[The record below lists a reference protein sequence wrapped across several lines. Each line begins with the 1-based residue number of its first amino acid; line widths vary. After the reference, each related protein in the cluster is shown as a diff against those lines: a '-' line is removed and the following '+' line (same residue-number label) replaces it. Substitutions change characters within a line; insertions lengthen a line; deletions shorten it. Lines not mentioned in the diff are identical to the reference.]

1 MKKVLKK
8 GKRGNKK
15 ERLAAYEEMLNQ
27 GNTSSRIELIQMLIP
42 LGLQAIEEELQSEV
56 SKIAGA
62 RYTRTDPDFKR
73 WGCNEGSV
81 FLGDQKVSV
90 RVPRVRDVLHGK
102 EVPLGSYQGFQNPGS
117 IDDVVFKRLIN
128 GISTR
133 KYEKAALE
141 VPATFEIKKSSIP
154 RKFIKASSRKLKE
167 CLERDLSGYDIVS
180 IFIDGKG
187 FAENEIIVALG
198 ITLTGGKVVL
208 GFIES
213 STENARVCHDFM
225 NELFN
230 RGLNTDN
237 EILFVIDGAKGIYK
251 GIRNVLS
258 EKAVIQRCQW
268 HKREN
273 ILKYLDK
280 SHQSNFRRKLQSAYE
295 QPTYKGAK
303 KKLNLIKKELA
314 ILNQSA
320 VRSLEEGME
329 ETLTLHRLGMF
340 PKLGI
345 SFKTTNCIESIM
357 RQVGIYTD
365 RVSYWKNSD
374 QRQRWVGTAL
384 QEIEP
389 KLRIVRGYRH
399 LRELRETMKDLN
411 IKENIVKEA

>member
-1 MKKVLKK
+1 MKKILKK
-8 GKRGNKK
+8 GKRGNRKA
-15 ERLAAYEEMLNQ
+15 RLVVYEEMKSLND
-27 GNTSSRIELIQMLIP
+27 SSTRIELIQMLIP
-42 LGLQAIEEELQSEV
+42 VGLQAIEEELQLEV
-56 SKIAGA
+56 MRIAGA
-62 RYTRTDPDFKR
+62 RYTRTDPDLKR
-73 WGCNEGSV
+73 WGCNEGAV
-81 FLGDQKVSV
+81 FLGDQKVAIA
-90 RVPRVRDVLHGK
+90 VPRVRDVSQGK
-102 EVPLGSYQGFQNPGS
+102 EVPLSSYRDFQNPRG
-117 IDDVVFKRLIN
+117 IDEVVFKRLIN

-133 KYEKAALE
+133 KYEKAALD
-141 VPATFEIKKSSIP
+141 VPATFGIKKSSVS
-154 RKFIKASSRKLKE
+154 RKFIRASARKLKE

-187 FAENEIIVALG
+187 FAENEVIVALG
-198 ITLTGGKVVL
+198 VTLEGKKVIL

-213 STENARVCHDFM
+213 STENAQVCRDFM
-225 NELFN
+225 NELIN

-237 EILFVIDGAKGIYK
+237 EILFVIDGAKGIHK
-251 GIRNVLS
+251 GIKSALS
-258 EKAVIQRCQW
+258 KKAVIQRCQW

-295 QPTYKGAK
+295 QPTYEAAK
-303 KKLNLIKKELA
+303 KKLNLIKRELA

-345 SFKTTNCIESIM
+345 SLKTTNCIENIM

-399 LRELRETMKDLN
+399 LKELREAMKNLN
-411 IKENIVKEA
+411 FKENIIKVA

>member
-1 MKKVLKK
+1 MKKILKK
-8 GKRGNKK
+8 GKRGNRKA
-15 ERLAAYEEMLNQ
+15 RLVVYEEMKSLND
-27 GNTSSRIELIQMLIP
+27 SSTRIELIQMLIP
-42 LGLQAIEEELQSEV
+42 VGLQAIEEELQLEV
-56 SKIAGA
+56 MRIAGA
-62 RYTRTDPDFKR
+62 RYTRTDPDLKR

-81 FLGDQKVSV
+81 FLGDQKVAIA
-90 RVPRVRDVLHGK
+90 VPRVRDVSQGK
-102 EVPLGSYQGFQNPGS
+102 EVPLSSYRDFQNPRG
-117 IDDVVFKRLIN
+117 IDEVVFKRLIN

-133 KYEKAALE
+133 KYEKAALD
-141 VPATFEIKKSSIP
+141 VPATFGIKKSSVS
-154 RKFIKASSRKLKE
+154 RKFIRASARKLKE

-187 FAENEIIVALG
+187 FAENEVIVALG
-198 ITLTGGKVVL
+198 VTLEGKKVIL

-213 STENARVCHDFM
+213 STENAQVCRDFM
-225 NELFN
+225 NELIN

-237 EILFVIDGAKGIYK
+237 EILFVIDGAKGIHK
-251 GIRNVLS
+251 GIKSALS
-258 EKAVIQRCQW
+258 KKAVIQRCQW

-295 QPTYKGAK
+295 QPTYEAAK
-303 KKLNLIKKELA
+303 KKLNLIKRELA

-345 SFKTTNCIESIM
+345 SLKTTNCIENIM
-357 RQVGIYTD
+357 RQVRIYTD

-399 LRELRETMKDLN
+399 LKELREAMKNLN
-411 IKENIVKEA
+411 FKENIIKVA

>member
-1 MKKVLKK
+1 MKKILKK

-15 ERLAAYEEMLNQ
+15 ERLLAYEEIRDQ
-27 GNTSSRIELIQMLIP
+27 DQRSSRIELIQMLIP
-42 LGLQAIEEELQSEV
+42 LGLQAIADELQSEV
-56 SKIAGA
+56 VKIAGA
-62 RYTRTDPDFKR
+62 RYSRTHPDFKR

-81 FLGDQKVSV
+81 FLGDQKVPIA
-90 RVPRVRDVLHGK
+90 VPRVRDVLNSK
-102 EVPLGSYQGFQNPGS
+102 EIPLSSYQGFQNPGS
-117 IDDVVFKRLIN
+117 IDEVVFKRLIN

-141 VPATFEIKKSSIP
+141 VPATFGIKKSSIS
-154 RKFIKASSRKLKE
+154 RKFIRASARKLKE

-187 FAENEIIVALG
+187 FAENEVIIALG
-198 ITLTGGKVVL
+198 ITLTGEKVVL
-208 GFIES
+208 SFIES
-213 STENARVCHDFM
+213 STENHVVCRDFI
-225 NELFN
+225 NGLIN

-251 GIRNVLS
+251 GIKSALS
-258 EKAVIQRCQW
+258 DKAVIQRCQW

-273 ILKYLDK
+273 VVEYLDK
-280 SHQSNFRRKLQSAYE
+280 KHRPAFRRKLQAAYE
-295 QPTYKGAK
+295 QPTYEAAK
-303 KKLNLIKKELA
+303 KKLNLVKKELA

-320 VRSLEEGME
+320 VRSLEEGIE

-345 SFKTTNCIESIM
+345 SFKTTNCIENIM

-389 KLRIVRGYRH
+389 NLRTVRGYRH
-399 LRELRETMKDLN
+399 LKALREAMKNLN
-411 IKENIVKEA
+411 FKENIIKVA